1 MILLFRKSKV
11 IFFSLLSNAWL
22 IFLESAHARPPP
34 SRSRENGNGPNK
46 GRVVHKEGLVPSVP
60 SLPPSSQGDRHETNS
75 KCTLLSF
82 PPFSASRPFRE
93 ERKRKRTTKP
103 KRQLKASPVPPLVVE
118 GGGGGEKFS
127 PFERGRQEQAVRKNI
142 QARIFFRKKCRF
154 AICSSSFFGGVRNLG
169 IVFSCFVLKGFLK
182 NSRPTRP
189 WGVLLSPTIPTERNC
204 VIRSPQLSP
213 TVCVRACPT
222 FLFQKAP

>member
-46 GRVVHKEGLVPSVP
+46 GRVRSTQRGPCSFRP
-60 SLPPSSQGDRHETNS
+60 LPPAIVSGDRHETNS

-82 PPFSASRPFRE
+82 PPFSASRPSRE
-93 ERKRKRTTKP
+93 EWKRKRTTKP

-118 GGGGGEKFS
+118 GGGGKKFS

-142 QARIFFRKKCRF
+142 QAGIFRAKM
-154 AICSSSFFGGVRNLG
+154 
-169 IVFSCFVLKGFLK
+169 
-182 NSRPTRP
+182 
-189 WGVLLSPTIPTERNC
+189 
-204 VIRSPQLSP
+204 Q
-213 TVCVRACPT
+213 VCNM
-222 FLFQKAP
+222 F